1 MIDRQNAPRRTSLR
15 LALLLAPALTLVHG
29 APVAEDDRAIGRT
42 AFEQACA
49 SCHGDPPVPRAP
61 SREQL
66 KAYPPER
73 IMHAQLA
80 GLMALQASALS
91 ELEKRA
97 VAIYLSE
104 VPWGSVPEQ
113 SEEETLVRC
122 ETTTPLPADALA
134 QPHWSGWGLN
144 PENTRLQAAANAGLG
159 AGDLEDLE
167 LKWAFGYPGA
177 TTVST
182 QPAVLGGRIYI
193 GSPNGIYALDARTGC
208 AHWKF
213 DTPGEVRG
221 AILAAER
228 ADGSIAL
235 YAADRKAWVYA
246 LDAEK
251 GTLLWKDKADDHPW
265 AMITGSPKLHD
276 GRLYVGVA
284 SFEELAGG
292 SPSYE
297 CCTFR
302 GSVLAYD
309 VRSGERL
316 WKSHVITDEPKPTKK
331 LTTGVQ
337 LYGPS
342 GAAIW
347 SQPTVDTQRGVLY
360 VTTGDSYSSP
370 AAATSDA
377 VVAMD
382 LDTGAIRWAMQA
394 TADDAFTTACVA
406 PNADPVAKEGCGPDI
421 DFGAS
426 AILRTLPDGRRV
438 LLAGQ
443 KSGVLH
449 ALDPDANGKV
459 LWQKRLSPGG
469 VLGGIEWGF
478 AADEDTVYV
487 PISDVWETRSMPG
500 HAGGVYA
507 LRFADGSEVWNTP
520 AAAPDCVDI
529 AGCSAGQ
536 PAAATLVPGV
546 LFSPAMDGH
555 VRAYDPATGK
565 VIWDV
570 DTKGEHDTV
579 NGVPAH
585 GGSIKGAGVTVV
597 DGWVYVASG
606 YGLFGMPGNVFLAYG
621 PKGD

>member
-1 MIDRQNAPRRTSLR
+1 MTRKHSRRSLR
-15 LALLLAPALTLVHG
+15 AALLAATLLAAAT
-29 APVAEDDRAIGRT
+29 AAADEDRAIGRN
-42 AFEQACA
+42 AFEQACV

-61 SREQL
+61 SREQMA
-66 KAYPPER
+66 KYPPER
-73 IMHAQLA
+73 IMHAQIG
-80 GLMALQASALS
+80 GLMSLQASALS

-104 VPWGSVPEQ
+104 IPWGSVPDEAA
-113 SEEETLVRC
+113 EETLVRC
-122 ETTTPLPADALA
+122 TSTAPLPADPFAA
-134 QPHWSGWGLN
+134 PHWVGWGLDA
-144 PENTRLQAAANAGLG
+144 ENTRHQSAANAGL
-159 AGDLEDLE
+159 AAADLEGLE

-182 QPAVLGGRIYI
+182 QPAVLGDRIYV
-193 GSPNGIYALDARTGC
+193 GSPNGVYALDRRTGC

-213 DTPGEVRG
+213 ETEGEVRG
-221 AILAAER
+221 AVIAARR
-228 ADGSIAL
+228 ADGSIGL
-235 YAADRKAWVYA
+235 YAADRKAWFYA
-246 LDAEK
+246 LDAET

-292 SPSYE
+292 SPTYE

-309 VRSGERL
+309 AESGERL
-316 WKSHVITDEPKPTKK
+316 WKSYVITEEPKPTKK

-347 SQPTVDTQRGVLY
+347 SQPTIDEQQGVLY

-370 AAATSDA
+370 AADTSDA
-377 VVAMD
+377 IVAMD
-382 LDTGAIRWAMQA
+382 LGTGAIRWAVQT

-426 AILRTLPDGRRV
+426 AILHTLQDGRRV

-449 ALDPDANGKV
+449 ALDPDANGRI

-478 AADEDTVYV
+478 ATDEDTVYV

-507 LRFADGSEVWNTP
+507 LRVADGSEVWNTP
-520 AAAPDCVDI
+520 AAAPDCEDV
-529 AGCSAGQ
+529 AGCNAGQ
-536 PAAATLVPGV
+536 PAAATLIPGV
-546 LFSPAMDGH
+546 LFSPSMDGH

-579 NGVPAH
+579 NGVPAN

-621 PKGD
+621 PSTRSAQR